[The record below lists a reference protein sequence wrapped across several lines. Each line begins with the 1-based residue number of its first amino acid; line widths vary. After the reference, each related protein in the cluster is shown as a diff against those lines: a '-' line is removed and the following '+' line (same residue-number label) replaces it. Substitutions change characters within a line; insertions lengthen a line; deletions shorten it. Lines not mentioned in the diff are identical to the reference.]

1 MEDKIKELNE
11 KISNLEKET
20 NIEELEPSTYILEKG
35 KIYKE
40 NKMKEEAI
48 STFKEVIEKSRS
60 FNLKI
65 EAIFEIMH
73 FAITLQDISLLK
85 EYLDLCEKKLNEGGD
100 WEKRNRM
107 RVYQGIYHVMN
118 RDFKESGKLFL
129 DALMTFTTYELFDY
143 KTFVFYTSICNIIT
157 VNRNTLKTRII
168 DNSDVVSCIKDIP
181 YLEDFLEL
189 FYNQQYNKFFEILLN
204 VVAIL
209 KKDFYFA
216 KHVGYFFREIKV
228 KAYSQ
233 YLRKLK
239 FKFKNLIK
247 VLL

>member
-1 MEDKIKELNE
+1 MEEKINELNE

-85 EYLDLCEKKLNEGGD
+85 EYLDLCKKN
-100 WEKRNRM
+100 
-107 RVYQGIYHVMN
+107 
-118 RDFKESGKLFL
+118 
-129 DALMTFTTYELFDY
+129 
-143 KTFVFYTSICNIIT
+143 
-157 VNRNTLKTRII
+157 
-168 DNSDVVSCIKDIP
+168 
-181 YLEDFLEL
+181 
-189 FYNQQYNKFFEILLN
+189 
-204 VVAIL
+204 
-209 KKDFYFA
+209 
-216 KHVGYFFREIKV
+216 
-228 KAYSQ
+228 
-233 YLRKLK
+233 
-239 FKFKNLIK
+239 
-247 VLL
+247 